1 MKVYTKTG
9 DDGTT
14 SLIGGERVPK
24 TDLRIE
30 AYGSVDEL
38 MAQCAFLRDSII
50 TATDQGRKIAECHA
64 DTLLTILDRL
74 MRAASFLA
82 LSSETTI
89 KSMPAFGADDVEW
102 LEQKI
107 DEMQA
112 TVPPIRNFTLPG
124 GDPLISMCHICRT
137 VARRTERAAL
147 RAAEQHPV
155 DNDVL
160 KYLNRLSD
168 YFYLLGRK
176 LSNELNVKEI
186 LWDASK

>member
-1 MKVYTKTG
+1 MRVYTRTG

-14 SLIGGERVPK
+14 SLIGGQRVPK

-30 AYGSVDEL
+30 AYGTVDEL
-38 MAQCAFLRDSII
+38 MAHCALLRDSI
-50 TATDQGRKIAECHA
+50 TKAVGEGREISEGHA
-64 DTLLTILDRL
+64 DALLTILDRL

-82 LSSETTI
+82 LSAEATVKT
-89 KSMPAFGADDVEW
+89 MPSFTYADVEW
-102 LEQKI
+102 LEQHI
-107 DEMQA
+107 DELQA
-112 TVPPIRNFTLPG
+112 AVPPVRSFTLPG

-137 VARRTERAAL
+137 VARRAERAAL
-147 RAAEQHPV
+147 RAADQNPV

-160 KYLNRLSD
+160 RYLNRLSD

-176 LSNELNVKEI
+176 LTDELNVKEI

>member
-9 DDGTT
+9 DNGTT

-24 TDLRIE
+24 TDIRIE
-30 AYGSVDEL
+30 AYGTVDEL
-38 MAQCAFLRDSII
+38 MAYCAFLRDSLIK
-50 TATDQGRKIAECHA
+50 ASDEGRKIVDGHA

-74 MRAASFLA
+74 MSAASFLA
-82 LSSETTI
+82 LSSETTV
-89 KSMPAFGADDVEW
+89 KSMPSFGGEDIEW
-102 LEQKI
+102 LEHKI

-112 TVPPIRNFTLPG
+112 AVPPIKNFTLPG

-137 VARRTERAAL
+137 VTRRAERAVL
-147 RAAEQHPV
+147 RDAEQNPV

-176 LSNELNVKEI
+176 LSDELNVKEI
-186 LWDASK
+186 IWNAIK